1 MAQRT
6 RWKQQPTETTL
17 AALGDARIQNITFY
31 NTRQL
36 MLHRYFRNEH
46 NPPAHVFLS
55 ASSAMLS
62 AVVILQSGRIR
73 KFFDLDGGADVVLSR
88 HVLGVVRSLALSDA
102 LPASTSLNA
111 LFRYPAPELRSLE
124 ITMNASDAAPA
135 HSRLVAYR
143 GPGWAVCPKLWRLR
157 LRAPQTR
164 EVSAAEVNAFMLAI
178 CGRTIE
184 LQCVNVVLV

>member
-1 MAQRT
+1 
-6 RWKQQPTETTL
+6 
-17 AALGDARIQNITFY
+17 
-31 NTRQL
+31 
-36 MLHRYFRNEH
+36 
-46 NPPAHVFLS
+46 
-55 ASSAMLS
+55 
-62 AVVILQSGRIR
+62 
-73 KFFDLDGGADVVLSR
+73 
-88 HVLGVVRSLALSDA
+88 
-102 LPASTSLNA
+102 
-111 LFRYPAPELRSLE
+111 
-124 ITMNASDAAPA
+124 MNASDAAPA